1 MSIIQILFFALSA
14 FAIGSAIMVLVSK
27 NPIHS
32 VLWLILV
39 FFAISGHYILLNAQ
53 FLAIVNIIVY
63 AGAIM
68 VLFLFVIMLINV
80 KKDSEP
86 QKQFL
91 VKLLGVVA
99 GGSFLTL
106 LVALV
111 KQTAQIQGRNLLM
124 KDGVIGLI
132 HPLGK
137 ALFNEYVV
145 PFEISSVLFLSAM
158 VGAVIIGKKCKISG
172 GAIIGP
178 NASIGNG
185 CIISGGIIRDSII
198 MDNCEIGNNVN

>member
-1 MSIIQILFFALSA
+1 MSTLEILFYALSA
-14 FAIGSAIMVLVSK
+14 FAVISAIMVIVSK
-27 NPIHS
+27 SPIHS

-68 VLFLFVIMLINV
+68 VLFLFVIMLINM

-86 QKQFL
+86 QKQLL
-91 VKLLGVVA
+91 VKLVGVVA

-111 KQTAQIQGRNLLM
+111 KQTVQIQGKKVIM
-124 KDGVIGLI
+124 SEGTIGLI

-137 ALFNEYVV
+137 ALYSDYVV

-158 VGAVIIGKKCKISG
+158 VGAVIIGKK
-172 GAIIGP
+172 
-178 NASIGNG
+178 
-185 CIISGGIIRDSII
+185 
-198 MDNCEIGNNVN
+198 

>member
-1 MSIIQILFFALSA
+1 MNVLEIIFYTLSA
-14 FAIGSAIMVLVSK
+14 FALICATMVLVSK

-80 KKDSEP
+80 NKDSEP
-86 QKQFL
+86 KKQLF
-91 VKLLGVVA
+91 VKLIGVIT
-99 GGSFLTL
+99 GGSFLILFISLIKQALPLVGKTVL
-106 LVALV
+106 L
-111 KQTAQIQGRNLLM
+111 KEGN
-124 KDGVIGLI
+124 IGLI

-137 ALFNEYVV
+137 ALFNDYVV

-158 VGAVIIGKKCKISG
+158 VGAVLIGKK
-172 GAIIGP
+172 
-178 NASIGNG
+178 
-185 CIISGGIIRDSII
+185 
-198 MDNCEIGNNVN
+198 